1 VKRRQVLEA
10 KAEAERLHA
19 LAYLPRPVKQAD
31 GTSMPLCW
39 SGRVHRAFDMAN
51 ALQRQGDVARL
62 AIVERALVTL
72 QAEAHAAANKAKLA
86 ESAYCELCVLAGE
99 QPTFPDVV
107 ECPCAGCVGQRAAL
121 ERLDAVAA
129 YREVAWA
136 LLGTT
141 TERPALLDLMA
152 PGHVVA
158 IVRVTG
164 CDLDQRTP
172 WDVPGQYHWRF
183 GDVRALTEPVPC
195 RGAQGLWRLSAEAD
209 TAVRG
214 QLRSAVPWGGPVG
227 LP

>member
-1 VKRRQVLEA
+1 MEATIPTSVKRRQVLEA

-86 ESAYCELCVLAGE
+86 ESAYCELCALAGE

-107 ECPCAGCVGQRAAL
+107 ECPCAGCAGQRAAG
-121 ERLDAVAA
+121 ERLDAIAA
-129 YREVAWA
+129 YREAAWA

-152 PGHVVA
+152 AANDGKK
-158 IVRVTG
+158 
-164 CDLDQRTP
+164 
-172 WDVPGQYHWRF
+172 
-183 GDVRALTEPVPC
+183 
-195 RGAQGLWRLSAEAD
+195 LWRMLEAATAAMARYEAACNAEG
-209 TAVRG
+209 TAPDWSVWR
-214 QLRSAVPWGGPVG
+214 
-227 LP
+227 

>member
-1 VKRRQVLEA
+1 MEATIPTSVKRRQVLEA

-107 ECPCAGCVGQRAAL
+107 ECPCAGCAGQRAAL

-129 YREVAWA
+129 YREAAWA

-152 PGHVVA
+152 AANDGKK
-158 IVRVTG
+158 
-164 CDLDQRTP
+164 
-172 WDVPGQYHWRF
+172 
-183 GDVRALTEPVPC
+183 
-195 RGAQGLWRLSAEAD
+195 LWRLLEAAHAAMARYEAACNAEG
-209 TAVRG
+209 TAPDWTVWR
-214 QLRSAVPWGGPVG
+214 
-227 LP
+227 

>member
-1 VKRRQVLEA
+1 MEATIPTSVKRRQVLEA

-86 ESAYCELCVLAGE
+86 ESAYCELCALAGE

-107 ECPCAGCVGQRAAL
+107 ECTCAGCVGERAAL
-121 ERLDAVAA
+121 ERLDAIAA
-129 YREVAWA
+129 YREAAWA

-152 PGHVVA
+152 AANDGKA
-158 IVRVTG
+158 
-164 CDLDQRTP
+164 
-172 WDVPGQYHWRF
+172 
-183 GDVRALTEPVPC
+183 
-195 RGAQGLWRLSAEAD
+195 LWRLLEAAHAAMARYEAACNAEG
-209 TAVRG
+209 TAPDWTVWR
-214 QLRSAVPWGGPVG
+214 
-227 LP
+227 

>member
-1 VKRRQVLEA
+1 MEATIPTSVKRRQVLEA

-107 ECPCAGCVGQRAAL
+107 ECPCAGCVGERAAL
-121 ERLDAVAA
+121 ERLDAIAA
-129 YREVAWA
+129 YREAAWA

-152 PGHVVA
+152 AANDGKK
-158 IVRVTG
+158 
-164 CDLDQRTP
+164 
-172 WDVPGQYHWRF
+172 
-183 GDVRALTEPVPC
+183 
-195 RGAQGLWRLSAEAD
+195 LWRMLEAACSAMARYEAACRTMNEAPD
-209 TAVRG
+209 WSVWR
-214 QLRSAVPWGGPVG
+214 
-227 LP
+227 

>member
-1 VKRRQVLEA
+1 MEATIPTSVKRRQVLEA

-121 ERLDAVAA
+121 ERLDAIAA
-129 YREVAWA
+129 YREAAWA

-152 PGHVVA
+152 NA
-158 IVRVTG
+158 TDER
-164 CDLDQRTP
+164 QR
-172 WDVPGQYHWRF
+172 DK
-183 GDVRALTEPVPC
+183 
-195 RGAQGLWRLSAEAD
+195 LWRLLTTASSAMARYEAACQAMNEAPD
-209 TAVRG
+209 WTVWR
-214 QLRSAVPWGGPVG
+214 
-227 LP
+227 